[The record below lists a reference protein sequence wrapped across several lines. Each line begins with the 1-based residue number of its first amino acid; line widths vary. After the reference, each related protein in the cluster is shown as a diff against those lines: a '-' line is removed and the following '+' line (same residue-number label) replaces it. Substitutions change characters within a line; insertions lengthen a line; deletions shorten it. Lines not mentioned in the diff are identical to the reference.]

1 MSLKIKLFRGKITG
15 PEIFEH
21 GDHRIYTKLFG
32 IMVLFFNCRHASAT
46 RCEVS
51 LPQHVNSAACMS
63 LRKAAIAK
71 NQEIYTYKFD
81 PAVHGFAL
89 LNMTVQELGAVA
101 LKDPFMAYYTTAY
114 VTMTR
119 ASNSLHQLYQ
129 NLTSEL
135 GEINQISEYLALSEF
150 FQTGLEPIVGVNLA
164 FSFLFLSN
172 LSLMI

>member
-1 MSLKIKLFRGKITG
+1 
-15 PEIFEH
+15 
-21 GDHRIYTKLFG
+21 
-32 IMVLFFNCRHASAT
+32 
-46 RCEVS
+46 
-51 LPQHVNSAACMS
+51 MS

-164 FSFLFLSN
+164 FSFFYSFLTYHWWFKKAPKFDHAN
-172 LSLMI
+172 YGYHDYGIT